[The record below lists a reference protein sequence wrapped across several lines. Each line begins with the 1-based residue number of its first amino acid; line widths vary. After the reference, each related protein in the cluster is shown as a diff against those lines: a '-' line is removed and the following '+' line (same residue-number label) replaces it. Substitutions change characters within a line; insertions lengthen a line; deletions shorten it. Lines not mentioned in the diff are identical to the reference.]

1 MAFLLG
7 TTTPVQAGGGSPGGH
22 GAGLVLSPDVGYD
35 YEIGTDIWDRKKRK
49 RRRRRR
55 KKRTFAIGAVVGGP
69 TNLGARALLRVGYL
83 GLAGDF
89 TYQRLRSDAGP
100 LVDVFTTKA
109 DLRLYSKSFF
119 GRIFR
124 FYVFGGTTLQHGA
137 WDGEVM
143 QTAVLLDAGAGAGI
157 KLWRLSINAEAG
169 LLIPARELPAYKP
182 RFGAFANVAVLLW
195 LF

>member
-1 MAFLLG
+1 MATNPGPG
-7 TTTPVQAGGGSPGGH
+7 TH
-22 GAGLVLSPDVGYD
+22 KAGLAFSGAVDYD
-35 YEIGTDIWDRKKRK
+35 FVDGHDIWDWKKRRRK
-49 RRRRRR
+49 RRRKRN
-55 KKRTFAIGAVVGGP
+55 RTFGVGAVIGGP
-69 TNLGARALLRVGYL
+69 TNIGARALLKLRYVGIS
-83 GLAGDF
+83 GDF
-89 TYQRLRSDAGP
+89 TYQRLRSDPGP

-124 FYVFGGTTLQHGA
+124 FYVFGGTTLQHGR
-137 WDGEVM
+137 WDGENM

-169 LLIPARELPAYKP
+169 LLLPAKELPTYNP
-182 RFGAFANVAVLLW
+182 GFGAFANVAVMLW